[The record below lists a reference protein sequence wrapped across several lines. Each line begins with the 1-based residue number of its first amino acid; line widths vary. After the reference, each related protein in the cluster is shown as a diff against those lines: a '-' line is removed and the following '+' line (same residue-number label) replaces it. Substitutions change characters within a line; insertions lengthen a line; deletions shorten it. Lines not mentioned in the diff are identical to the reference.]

1 MAGSLMQTES
11 PHSPIFTARGIAASL
26 GGLVV
31 GFVVGSVLG
40 FGLISV
46 FTSLIV
52 SATGYASVGTHVSST
67 LRRALF
73 FGLVFFTLSVVTTYS
88 AGMSW
93 LAGIF
98 IAFIAF
104 FTSVCTTAG
113 ALPATF
119 ALLIS
124 PIYLS
129 FAGLSLVMIRDQNTQ
144 PLMILIASSVGALVA
159 IVYSGIS
166 SAVLSRI
173 ASDRRD
179 IETVPIR
186 SMWRAIRQ
194 SVTDFGRAPK
204 DGIRRGVALGIGMV
218 IFQLSPS
225 HDVFL
230 MLITIGI
237 VLPVYGRVPLII
249 VGSRL
254 LGAFI
259 AVGIAL
265 LLPFVAPPTVVSIV
279 AFVALAYA
287 IATALHS
294 TTHTLAAVCVSYLL
308 FIGAPGAEIGIY
320 AGWRLIDAAGG
331 FLIAFSCGYLLW
343 RKQPLLVT
351 PIPVDLH
358 ASAVHQD
365 PRIRLA

>member
-1 MAGSLMQTES
+1 MQTDS
-11 PHSPIFTARGIAASL
+11 PHTPIFTFRGISASL
-26 GGLVV
+26 GGLIV
-31 GFVVGSVLG
+31 GFLVGSVLG
-40 FGLISV
+40 FGLVGI
-46 FTSLIV
+46 FPALIV
-52 SATGYASVGTHVSST
+52 SATGYAAVGTHVAST

-73 FGLVFFTLSVVTTYS
+73 YGLVFFTLATVTSYS

-93 LAGIF
+93 LAGIL
-98 IAFIAF
+98 IAIIAF

-113 ALPATF
+113 ALPATL

-124 PIYLS
+124 PVYLS
-129 FAGLSLVMIRDQNTQ
+129 FAGFSLVMIRDQNTQ
-144 PLMILIASSVGALVA
+144 PLMILIASGVGVLVALVF
-159 IVYSGIS
+159 SGIA

-173 ASDRRD
+173 TPDGRD
-179 IETVPIR
+179 TETVSIQW
-186 SMWRAIRQ
+186 MWKAVRQ
-194 SVTDFGRAPK
+194 SIADFGRAPK
-204 DGIRRGVALGIGMV
+204 DGIRRSVALGIGMV
-218 IFQLSPS
+218 IFQLSPA

-230 MLITIGI
+230 LLMTIGI

-265 LLPFVAPPTVVSIV
+265 LLPFVAPPTVIAIV

-294 TTHTLAAVCVSYLL
+294 TTHTLAAVCLAYLL

-331 FLIAFSCGYLLW
+331 FLIALICGYAIW

-351 PIPVDLH
+351 PIPVNLH
-358 ASAVHQD
+358 AIAVHQD
-365 PRIRLA
+365 PRVRPA